1 MGRTWFLA
9 LKRRDMSEI
18 LTKRMKAVEALTFG
32 TRAFPQTRHCG
43 TVIATLVAFPPF
55 TYRGMQAVSASIPH
69 PVALSLYPST
79 MLSK

>member
-1 MGRTWFLA
+1 
-9 LKRRDMSEI
+9 MSEI